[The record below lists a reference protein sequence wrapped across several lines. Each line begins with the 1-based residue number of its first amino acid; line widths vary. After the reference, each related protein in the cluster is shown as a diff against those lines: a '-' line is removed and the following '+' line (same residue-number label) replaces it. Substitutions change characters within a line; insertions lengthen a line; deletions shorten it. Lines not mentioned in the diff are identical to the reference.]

1 MAEGTKKCKYGV
13 SGMKVSRSG
22 NVIKCEWSLPSA
34 ATKSGSTRK
43 ATGLG
48 ESVYVSD
55 GTAAKGKRKLAAT
68 ARVVGTGAK
77 SVSVNIN
84 DFGNYTRRSFYPFTK
99 RHITSIKFSVV
110 PVNRAGEGTKTVSK
124 TYTFQKPR
132 KPKIGKTTIDPQ
144 TGTISCTITTDAG
157 TDAHERYDTE
167 AQRIVVN
174 TRTGKT
180 TTTNINHTAT
190 SKTDRFDATDYQQL
204 SYDQYIAYQ
213 VKARARGVRG
223 ASEWVT
229 STPYYV
235 SFPKQTTITGI
246 DISSISSSGKAT
258 IKIKTNQ
265 TTTHPVDKVVLEV
278 LADVTYAKASQIP
291 AEAPWRATDSV
302 DDGECTALA
311 ASVAEL
317 MPEAGHYTWIRV
329 KSIRSVEG
337 VLFRYSE
344 PMRVKALEVPA
355 PTAADESIKII
366 DAISSADGE
375 GAVVTLAWNADG
387 ADDADGTELSWSESE
402 DAWKSTDDP
411 DSYEFEW
418 SDGEI
423 TVTEHDATTGEDVQ
437 VTYHDSA
444 VITIK
449 GLDAGDLYYV
459 KARRYLDGDRR
470 TYSPYSNTKSVIPS
484 AEPVGV
490 TLMSTPFVPQGSD
503 VECEWTFG
511 GGGVQRTWRLRT
523 AAGEVIDSR
532 DSTAGRYVIPAARAA
547 SLAVDGVLSM
557 YVEVSTG
564 GVFVASDT
572 IDVGFMQPPTLTA
585 TAAATL
591 TVQPLTFSVT
601 ASEPCSIVAKLAS
614 DGVSGQQA
622 TGIVDTADNAVVWS
636 EVFSGVWTDESDSF
650 TQTFTLPVLTSLVDE
665 SNYRLTVSAVSD
677 ASGLQSEETVLPVAV
692 NFAHKAPFP
701 LGYATV
707 TPQDYVDADGVHH
720 MQAVIDL
727 HATVGED
734 AAAATDV
741 FDIYRLTADGAEL
754 IGSGYPLT
762 GTFVDS
768 YAPFGTETDL
778 AYRVAIRT
786 VDGAENFDDVE
797 YDLHGD
803 YMRIDWLGGYIELPY
818 NIALSDAYAKD
829 VEIRTHGGGVKAA
842 YYNEGVTRTGKLS
855 SVIVRAD
862 GPESNERMRQL
873 ANYVGAAFVRLP
885 DGSAYEA
892 DVQMSDLSTDGV
904 LLNVSI
910 STSRVDATEAYM
922 LPAPPAS
929 TGGGE

>member
-34 ATKSGSTRK
+34 ATKSGSKRK
-43 ATGLG
+43 ATGLR
-48 ESVYVSD
+48 ESVSVRD
-55 GTAAKGKRKLAAT
+55 GKQKLSAT
-68 ARVVGTGAK
+68 SRVVGTGAK

-84 DFGNYTRRSFYPFTK
+84 DFGNYTRRSFYPLTQ
-99 RHITSIKFSVV
+99 RHITSVKFSVV
-110 PVNRAGEGTKTVSK
+110 PVNRAGNGTRTVSK
-124 TYTFQKPR
+124 TYTFEKPR

-157 TDAHERYDTE
+157 TDSHERYDTE
-167 AQRIVVN
+167 AVRTVVN

-180 TTTNINHTAT
+180 TNTNITHTST

-204 SYDQYIAYQ
+204 SYDQYIAYK

-223 ASEWVT
+223 ASEWAT

-235 SFPKQTTITGI
+235 SFPRQTTITGI

-317 MPEAGHYTWIRV
+317 MPEAGHYTWVRV

-337 VLFRYSE
+337 VLFRYSD
-344 PMRVKALEVPA
+344 PMRVRALEVPA
-355 PTAADESIKII
+355 TTAADESIKII
-366 DAISSADGE
+366 DAISAADGE

-387 ADDADGTELSWSESE
+387 TDDADGTELTWSESE
-402 DAWKSTDDP
+402 DAWRSTDDP

-418 SDGEI
+418 SDGELVD
-423 TVTEHDATTGEDVQ
+423 TSVTPN

-444 VITIK
+444 TITIK
-449 GLDAGDLYYV
+449 GLDAGELYYV

-470 TYSPYSNTKSVIPS
+470 TYSPYSNARSVIPS

-523 AAGEVIDSR
+523 AAGEIIDSS

-572 IDVGFMQPPTLTA
+572 ITVGFMQPPTLTA

-601 ASEPCSIVAKLAS
+601 ASEPCSIVAKLES

-636 EVFSGVWTDESDSF
+636 EVFSGVWTDQTDTY
-650 TQTFTLPVLTSLVDE
+650 TQDFTLPVLTSLVDE
-665 SNYRLTVSAVSD
+665 SSYRLTVSAVSD
-677 ASGLQSEETVLPVAV
+677 ASGLQSAETVLPVAV
-692 NFAHKAPFP
+692 NLAHKAPFP

-727 HATVGED
+727 NATVGED
-734 AAAATDV
+734 AAASTDV

-754 IGSGYPLT
+754 IGSGYPLS
-762 GTFVDS
+762 GTFTDA

-778 AYRVAIRT
+778 AYRIAIRT
-786 VDGAENFDDVE
+786 VDGAENFDDIE
-797 YDLHGD
+797 YDLYGN
-803 YMRIDWLGGYIELPY
+803 YMRIDWQGGYIELPY

-842 YYNEGVTRTGKLS
+842 YYNEGVTRTGRLS

-892 DVQMSDLSTDGV
+892 DVQVSDLSTDGV

-922 LPAPPAS
+922 LPAPPAN

>member
-34 ATKSGSTRK
+34 ATKSGSKRK
-43 ATGLG
+43 ATGLR
-48 ESVYVSD
+48 ESVSVRD
-55 GTAAKGKRKLAAT
+55 GKQKLAAT
-68 ARVVGTGAK
+68 SRVVGTGAK

-84 DFGNYTRRSFYPFTK
+84 DFGNYTRRSFYPFTQ
-99 RHITSIKFSVV
+99 RHITSVKFSVV
-110 PVNRAGEGTKTVSK
+110 PVNRAGKGTRTVSK
-124 TYTFQKPR
+124 TYTFEEPR

-157 TDAHERYDTE
+157 TDSHERYDTE
-167 AQRIVVN
+167 AVRTVVN

-180 TTTNINHTAT
+180 TNTNITHTST

-204 SYDQYIAYQ
+204 SYDQYIAYK

-223 ASEWVT
+223 ASEWAT

-235 SFPKQTTITGI
+235 SFPRQTTITGI
-246 DISSISSSGKAT
+246 GISSISSSGKAT

-317 MPEAGHYTWIRV
+317 MPEAGHYTWVRV

-337 VLFRYSE
+337 VLFRYSD
-344 PMRVKALEVPA
+344 PMRVRALEVPA
-355 PTAADESIKII
+355 TTAADESIKII
-366 DAISSADGE
+366 DAISAADGE

-387 ADDADGTELSWSESE
+387 TDDADGTELTWSESE
-402 DAWKSTDDP
+402 DAWRSTDDP

-418 SDGEI
+418 SDGELVD
-423 TVTEHDATTGEDVQ
+423 TSVTPN

-444 VITIK
+444 TITIK
-449 GLDAGDLYYV
+449 GLDAGELYYV

-470 TYSPYSNTKSVIPS
+470 TYSPYSNARSVIPS

-523 AAGEVIDSR
+523 AAGEIIDSS

-572 IDVGFMQPPTLTA
+572 ITVGFMQPPTLTA

-601 ASEPCSIVAKLAS
+601 ASEPCSIVAKLES

-636 EVFSGVWTDESDSF
+636 EVFSGVWTDQTDTY
-650 TQTFTLPVLTSLVDE
+650 TQDFTLPVLTSLVDE
-665 SNYRLTVSAVSD
+665 SSYRLTVSAVSD
-677 ASGLQSEETVLPVAV
+677 ASGLQSAETVLPVAV
-692 NFAHKAPFP
+692 NLAHKAPFP

-727 HATVGED
+727 NATVGED
-734 AAAATDV
+734 AAASTDV

-754 IGSGYPLT
+754 IGSGYPLS
-762 GTFVDS
+762 GTFTDA

-778 AYRVAIRT
+778 AYRIAIRT
-786 VDGAENFDDVE
+786 VDGAENFDDIE
-797 YDLHGD
+797 YDLYGN
-803 YMRIDWLGGYIELPY
+803 YMRIDWQGGYIELPY

-842 YYNEGVTRTGKLS
+842 YYNEGVTRTGRLS

-862 GPESNERMRQL
+862 GPEGNERMRQL

-892 DVQMSDLSTDGV
+892 DVQVSDLSTDGV

-922 LPAPPAS
+922 LPAPPAN